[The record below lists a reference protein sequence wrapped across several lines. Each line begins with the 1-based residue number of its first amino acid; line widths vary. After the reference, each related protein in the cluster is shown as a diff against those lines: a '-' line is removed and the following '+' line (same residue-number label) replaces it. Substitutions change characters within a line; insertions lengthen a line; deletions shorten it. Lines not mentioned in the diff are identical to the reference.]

1 MLDFMTKAVAT
12 INSWGNWGIA
22 VYCILAVLLVAGVI
36 GNVVG
41 ITKLIRRK

>member
-1 MLDFMTKAVAT
+1 MLNFMTKAVET

-22 VYCILAVLLVAGVI
+22 VYVILGVFLLAGII

-41 ITKLIRRK
+41 IVKLCKR